1 MRRRDVDKELADI
14 QRTLNFRGDQ
24 QVMAATNS
32 GMNELKMLA
41 FRIGCCR
48 VALDTKESVAL
59 QPTTAPCCE
68 GEAPHAETGTSA

>member
-24 QVMAATNS
+24 QVMASTSND
-32 GMNELKMLA
+32 MNELKMLA

-48 VALDTKESVAL
+48 AALEIKESDSQ
-59 QPTTAPCCE
+59 QPTTAAVQNAAAFDC
-68 GEAPHAETGTSA
+68 